1 MAEEKT
7 AIDTASSTLVLP
19 ESLSVSEH
27 PGAGALAPISKNDST
42 EHTAEPPK
50 SEATQVQ
57 EPLKSA
63 AVETQTPL
71 KSAATEIQENLKSK
85 AAEVQELPKSEAVKM
100 SVVPKPEAVGTH
112 EVPTS
117 EATRTQ
123 VSALLRSSWTGMV
136 ESLRGMWSRIAQR
149 YFGQLVFPETR
160 VKQVQDAAQEG
171 TVVYV
176 LRSRSYLNYLI
187 YNALFLVYK
196 LPLVGFAAG
205 LFWVPWQTWTQK
217 MRVFRD
223 WFGRIV
229 GRGGMAP
236 DQLFRELVLHRVPTL
251 IFLER
256 PATLWTYVR
265 RGLYWFR
272 DMVRWIFRRPEA
284 PGGRPIDLLED
295 LVHLQRRQTMPIFL
309 CPQIMVWDQVPTS
322 ARKSFW
328 DVVFG
333 ERESPGLLR
342 EIYQFLRNK
351 KQSQVHGGEP
361 INLKQFVSRYTEQ
374 LTDAEVASKL
384 RMLLR
389 ERFDREFR
397 VTTGPVFRSAEEMK
411 ERVLRAPRVRKTIR
425 TYAEENNQPEEV
437 IQQRARKILNR
448 MAANF
453 HMSTARIFD
462 WFLHKVWKRMFTR
475 HESDPKGMEGIDVLP
490 DEIERVREAAI
501 QHPLVLLPCHKSHVD
516 YLIMSQILLHYDMVP
531 PHIAAGDNLL
541 IPIVG
546 WIFRRSGAFF
556 LRRSFGNDPLYRT
569 IFNEYVLRLL
579 REGYTLEFFIEGG
592 RSRTG
597 KLRPP
602 KTGML
607 KLLVDAALEKRIRDF
622 YLVPSSVTYDR
633 IVEGESYSR
642 ELLGGQKKS
651 ESLGSLLRSAR
662 QFLSINFGRIVVRF
676 AQPISIREAIDQ
688 QIEIEKEKNPTFDPV
703 NNQDDRR
710 DLIHAL
716 AYRVLYEI
724 NQASW
729 IMASSLVIAI
739 LMTESRRG
747 ISHERMVQEV
757 KWLRQEVEA
766 RGAKVYH
773 FDEPDLVVHRA
784 TKSLNRL
791 IKTRDFL
798 DKGLMIYRARASR
811 RLELAYYR
819 NHILHLFVSEA
830 VIACAL
836 QAFQWR
842 RSTDRGVAKVDLL
855 KEVRFLSQLLKKEF
869 IYKPSPDIQDNLDE
883 TLALMERRNILQ
895 VNPNTQIVEPMPDS
909 GLKMIGFLRHLFWP
923 FIDSYWVASVALFAL
938 REEPMEEKAFH
949 HKMQDIAESLYHEGY
964 LRYSDVVS
972 LETLTNALELYEE
985 LGVVMRVPMEE
996 GSTRSS
1002 RKRQLA
1008 LTETYRKHEELQFF
1022 VTRIGKFSSCTH
1034 LEEVIASLSTK
1045 LSGAPPK

>member
-1 MAEEKT
+1 M
-7 AIDTASSTLVLP
+7 SQLP
-19 ESLSVSEH
+19 EHKE
-27 PGAGALAPISKNDST
+27 KETDSGVG
-42 EHTAEPPK
+42 P
-50 SEATQVQ
+50 
-57 EPLKSA
+57 
-63 AVETQTPL
+63 
-71 KSAATEIQENLKSK
+71 IQEGVVGVQGNPQALVDVVVTNHGNAQPQASGIPEKKPEAVSLVAVDPVQQNEKQNEKK
-85 AAEVQELPKSEAVKM
+85 ADAAHVEPILPKSEHGEH
-100 SVVPKPEAVGTH
+100 PGGNEPVGNSGAS
-112 EVPTS
+112 PTYPS
-117 EATRTQ
+117 QKNVDE
-123 VSALLRSSWTGMV
+123 LLKSSWTGMV
-136 ESLRGMWSRIAQR
+136 GRLRGFWNWVAQKF
-149 YFGQLVFPETR
+149 FGELVFPEAR
-160 VKQVQDAAQEG
+160 IKQVQEAANEG

-205 LFWVPWQTWTQK
+205 LFWVPWQTWVQK

-223 WFGRIV
+223 WFGRIY

-236 DQLFRELVLHRVPTL
+236 NVLFRELVSHRVPTL

-256 PATLWTYVR
+256 PVTLWIYIR
-265 RGLYWFR
+265 KGLYAIR
-272 DMVRWIFRRPEA
+272 DGVRWLFRRPQA

-295 LVHLQRRQTMPIFL
+295 LVYLQRRQDTPIFL
-309 CPQIMVWDQVPTS
+309 CPQIMVWDQAPTS

-328 DVVFG
+328 DVLFG
-333 ERESPGLLR
+333 ERESPGLMR
-342 EIYQFLRNK
+342 EMYQFWRNK

-361 INLKQFVSRYTEQ
+361 IDLKQFVSRYTEQ
-374 LTDAEVASKL
+374 LSDAEVAAKL
-384 RMLLR
+384 RVLLR
-389 ERFDREFR
+389 DRFDREFR
-397 VTTGPVFRSAEEMK
+397 VTTGPVFRSANEIK

-425 TYAEENNQPEEV
+425 EYAEENNQPEHVAQE
-437 IQQRARKILNR
+437 RAKKILNR

-453 HMSTARIFD
+453 RMSTARMFD

-475 HESDPKGMEGIDVLP
+475 HDSDPRGLEGIDVLP
-490 DEIERVREAAI
+490 EEIERVREAAL

-541 IPIVG
+541 IPVVG

-556 LRRSFGNDPLYRT
+556 LRRSFGNDALYRT
-569 IFNEYVLRLL
+569 LFNEYVLRLL

-651 ESLGSLLRSAR
+651 ESLGSLFRAAR
-662 QFLSINFGRIVVRF
+662 QFLSVNFGRMVVRF
-676 AQPISIREAIDQ
+676 AEPISIREAIDQ
-688 QIEIEKEKNPTFDPV
+688 QVASERENNPDFDPW

-710 DLIHAL
+710 DLIHAV

-729 IMASSLVIAI
+729 IMASSLVVAI

-747 ISHERMVQEV
+747 ISHERMTTEV
-757 KWLRQEVEA
+757 EWLRQEIEA

-773 FDEPDLVVHRA
+773 FDEPDSVVRRA
-784 TKSLNRL
+784 TKSLSRL
-791 IKTRDFL
+791 IKAREFL
-798 DKGLMIYRARASR
+798 DKEHTVYRARASR

-836 QAFQWR
+836 QTFPWR
-842 RSTDRGVAKVDLL
+842 RSTDQGVPKVELL

-883 TLALMERRNILQ
+883 TLALMQRRNILF
-895 VNPNTQIVEPMPDS
+895 VEPSTQIVEPLPDT
-909 GLKMIGFLRHLFWP
+909 GLKMLTFLRHLFWP
-923 FIDSYWVASVALFAL
+923 FIDSYWVAAVGLFAL
-938 REEPMEEKAFH
+938 QAEPLEEKTFH
-949 HKMQDIAESLYHEGY
+949 RKMQDIAESLYHEGF

-972 LETLTNALELYEE
+972 LETLTNAIELYEE
-985 LGVVMRVPMEE
+985 LHVVVKVPVED
-996 GSTRSS
+996 GGARAH
-1002 RKRQLA
+1002 RKKQLS
-1008 LTETYRKHEELQFF
+1008 LTETYKKPEELRFF
-1022 VTRIGKFSSCTH
+1022 ATRIGRFSSCSK
-1034 LEEVIASLSTK
+1034 LDEAIEIMYQK
-1045 LSGAPPK
+1045 LSERKS